1 MVYRNV
7 CGLNIIVFF
16 VTDRAEGV
24 PEHNSPYWDLP
35 PYFDN
40 SSRREYVTT
49 VGQTAYLH
57 CRVRNLGDRA
67 VSTNIKALIYI
78 WNLILMRT

>member
-1 MVYRNV
+1 MNEW
-7 CGLNIIVFF
+7 FF
-16 VTDRAEGV
+16 VIDRAEGV

-40 SSRREYVTT
+40 SSKREFVTT
-49 VGQTAYLH
+49 VGQTAHLN

-67 VSTNIKALIYI
+67 VSVHFIFRLFGRN
-78 WNLILMRT
+78 